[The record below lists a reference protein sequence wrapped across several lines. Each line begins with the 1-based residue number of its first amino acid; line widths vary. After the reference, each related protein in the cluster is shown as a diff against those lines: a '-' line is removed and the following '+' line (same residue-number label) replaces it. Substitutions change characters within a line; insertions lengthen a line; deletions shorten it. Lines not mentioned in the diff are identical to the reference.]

1 VTADQKREGMA
12 GPRWTIGDATEGW
25 LPTVVLEDGLYFC
38 RTYYKS
44 DAERIVAALN
54 AQAPPPPAEPLTPIV
69 TERQR
74 CIEAMCPFCRV
85 EQPDGADCNREPSL
99 WAQDGYVPNYG
110 SVEAGT
116 WLHGHGTTR
125 YCKATPIRN
134 LPAAAPP
141 PQPET
146 LAADAIVE
154 RCAAIVESSPTLQ
167 KHIQL
172 CFCPECT
179 YVRGNVTEIRALKG
193 TLALAQPEKVTPP
206 SDAPGGEK

>member
-1 VTADQKREGMA
+1 MTADQKREGMA
-12 GPRWTIGDATEGW
+12 RPRWTIGDATEGW

-38 RTYYKS
+38 RTYEKS

-54 AQAPPPPAEPLTPIV
+54 TQAPPPPAEPPTLTPDRLPLRSADDLA
-69 TERQR
+69 TEILRANQFPER
-74 CIEAMCPFCRV
+74 YPITRAAEWSVLVQMAQEAKT
-85 EQPDGADCNREPSL
+85 L
-99 WAQDGYVPNYG
+99 
-110 SVEAGT
+110 
-116 WLHGHGTTR
+116 
-125 YCKATPIRN
+125 
-134 LPAAAPP
+134 AAAPP